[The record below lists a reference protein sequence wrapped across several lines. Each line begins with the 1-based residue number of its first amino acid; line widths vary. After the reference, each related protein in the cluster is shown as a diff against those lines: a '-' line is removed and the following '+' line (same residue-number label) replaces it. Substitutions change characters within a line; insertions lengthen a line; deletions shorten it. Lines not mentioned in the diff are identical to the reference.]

1 MSTNFAAMIQ
11 QAPWT
16 QPAYHPTPHRAHNT
30 GSIFKSAQCLLLLL
44 LLLPAIT
51 HAYDEPGHN
60 AATGIVQERAQ
71 MRWDALVNGQIET
84 AYAFANLGF
93 RSAIPLEHYI
103 QRQTHIGARWIA
115 AQVEHVDC
123 SATRCEVS
131 VQVTYQLP
139 DPGMAIDF
147 ERQFEEIWILTDE
160 QWWIYLST

>member
-1 MSTNFAAMIQ
+1 MSKKFAAIKQ
-11 QAPWT
+11 QTRCSQAT
-16 QPAYHPTPHRAHNT
+16 AGAKLAR
-30 GSIFKSAQCLLLLL
+30 CLLVLSLLVS
-44 LLLPAIT
+44 AVT
-51 HAYDEPGHN
+51 HAYDNPSDVT
-60 AATGIVQERAQ
+60 ATQNIEERAQ
-71 MRWDALVNGQIET
+71 MRWDALVAGQIET
-84 AYAFANLGF
+84 AYEFANPGF

-115 AQVEHVDC
+115 AQVERVDC

-131 VQVTYQLP
+131 VNVTYQLP